1 MEDIAFTTIEDY
13 SYYLGSDFM
22 YYQDYNYDT
31 QDNIFIKEA
40 ISRMEY
46 LDCYK
51 NDYNF
56 FSEFMQYELYRDLIT
71 VIDAYI
77 NRTRKVESVFE
88 YVDKQWSNLQPSD
101 FPGMDLTTVQN
112 WIIDYNNYES
122 MLLDW
127 IQGYK
132 SILLRRKNKILN
144 MALDNSIYNN
154 ITGKGE

>member
-1 MEDIAFTTIEDY
+1 MENCLFDSIEDY
-13 SYYLGSDFM
+13 GLYLGSEFI
-22 YYQDYNYDT
+22 YYTDYEFDIG
-31 QDNIFIKEA
+31 DNMFINEA

-56 FSEFMQYELYRDLIT
+56 FNEFGQYELYRDLLS

-77 NRTRKVESVFE
+77 NRTRKVESVFKYIDE
-88 YVDKQWSNLQPSD
+88 QWANLQPTD
-101 FPGMDLTTVQN
+101 FPGMDLNVVQQ
-112 WIIDYNNYES
+112 WIIQYNDYES
-122 MLLDW
+122 IVLDW

-132 SILLRRKNKILN
+132 GVLLRRKNKILN

-154 ITGKGE
+154 LNREE